1 MFEIINTMNTQYD
14 FFILFLFFVVCFIIY
29 FIMEWNCWKKT
40 EIKSIY
46 LQYDSNISEQLLN
59 TETEKILENGI

>member
-1 MFEIINTMNTQYD
+1 
-14 FFILFLFFVVCFIIY
+14 
-29 FIMEWNCWKKT
+29 MEWNCWKKT